1 MTKLM
6 KTNSKRY
13 QANMDKY
20 LFDCINSE
28 DLELKTLQ
36 QKIAY
41 AMECFNNY
49 DSPFNQRRFPNL
61 QARFA
66 DFLQGLPFAFDYW
79 NDDIL
84 RAVAVLHEIDKVPEN
99 KEQVV
104 LNNYYSH
111 LAYNIL
117 KRAK

>member
-1 MTKLM
+1 M

-28 DLELKTLQ
+28 DTELKTLQ

-41 AMECFNNY
+41 AMDCFHSF
-49 DSPFNQRRFPNL
+49 DSPFNQRRIPNL
-61 QARFA
+61 QERLA
-66 DFLQGLPFAFDYW
+66 DFLQGLPFSFDYW

-84 RAVAVLHEIDKVPEN
+84 KVVAKLHEVGKVPAN
-99 KEQVV
+99 KEQIVIDG
-104 LNNYYSH
+104 YYKH